1 MGRQAYEYGIFEGDN
16 LVAKGTAKFLYD
28 QFNVVVH
35 EYVYAKCLWRRK
47 YSIRKLGLPTRN
59 VVMQKGPMTN
69 EQYAEQLASKILRLK
84 YDGNVYAS
92 DPDIYRKDL
101 NDAGI
106 YFTYRPC
113 MDGVGYILERC

>member
-1 MGRQAYEYGIFEGDN
+1 MGRQPFEYGIYEGDK
-16 LVAKGTAKFLYD
+16 LVAKGTARFLYD

-47 YSIRKLGLPTRN
+47 YSIRKLGLPTKN
-59 VVMQKGPMTN
+59 LVMQKGPMTGS
-69 EQYAEQLASKILRLK
+69 EYKEQLKSKIIRLK
-84 YDGNVYAS
+84 IDGNVYAS
-92 DPDIYRKDL
+92 DPEIYRKDL

-113 MDGVGYILERC
+113 FDGVGYILERC